1 MAHRNL
7 KDQAGQEDQVA
18 LEDQAE
24 EVTATKVMEKNSALK
39 NHSRKVHL
47 HRAEKKNLTGLTPK
61 SKGGK

>member
-1 MAHRNL
+1 MAHHNL
-7 KDQAGQEDQVA
+7 KDQAGQAGQADQV
-18 LEDQAE
+18 E
-24 EVTATKVMEKNSALK
+24 EVTATKVMEKNSALR